1 MSKRE
6 EVFGYLASYGNSDD
20 LTLSLADLVDDL
32 TAENERL
39 QAKLDEW
46 NQDGITLEDAKSLQK
61 RLDFYAKE
69 RDKTLDANRT
79 LATTLATQNREIAEL
94 RLLIDRMT
102 SLHVSEFPVQIRTEP
117 PTEFHGFSDED

>member
-102 SLHVSEFPVQIRTEP
+102 SLHVGEFPVQIRTEP
-117 PTEFHGFSDED
+117 PPEFHGFSDED